1 MRVLKFGG
9 TSVGSV
15 EAIKQTGEIIR
26 ATATE
31 DQIVVVVSAVGG
43 VTNKLIALADQA
55 VQRDRAYEESLAKLK
70 VLHAGIYAELTGTE
84 DNGFIDKL
92 FMQLGEMCKGIFLL
106 KELTPR
112 TSDYI
117 QSCGERLSSHI
128 IYHYLKVQGIDIQLY
143 DSREYLITD
152 KNFGNA
158 NLLWSVSRERL
169 EGIKGAMPEVSL
181 FPGFVAST
189 EDKETSTLG
198 RGGSDFT
205 ASLLAN
211 MLEADALEIWTDVN
225 GLMTADPRLVKQAH
239 LLEHVSYEEALE
251 LSHFGAKVLYPP
263 SIQPA
268 LDSGI
273 PIWVKNT
280 FDPQGPTTKV
290 TKEWDQ
296 EKHLIRGIS
305 SVREIALLTLTGNS
319 MVGIPSFSF
328 RLFKALSEAKVNV
341 ILITQAS
348 SEHSICVGI
357 ASTDAETAATAV
369 SHEFETEL
377 ELRKL
382 DPVSVENDLSILALV
397 GSNMRDQVGVSGRM
411 FNTLGTNG
419 ISVKAIAQGSS
430 ERNISAVIYTSDLKK
445 ALNTLHESFFL
456 SELKKI
462 NLFVVG
468 VGNVGKAFLSQVQ
481 KQQQMLIKE
490 FRLNIQVV
498 GIANSRKA
506 HFEEQG
512 INLDQWPDLL
522 EQAEASNT
530 QKFVE
535 TMQSMNLRN
544 SVFIDITASKNI
556 SEVYQQLLESSISV
570 ITPNKIAATREMDKY
585 LALKWATR
593 KYGSQ
598 FLFET
603 NVAAGLPVI
612 STLNDL
618 FKSGDK
624 VYAIEAVL
632 SGTLNYLFNNYDGSK
647 PFSSIVKDAKTLG
660 LTEPDP
666 RLDLSGEDVMRKL
679 LILIRESGRKFEMEQ
694 ISQVSFLP
702 EACNGARD
710 LDEFYS
716 LLDQNE
722 AHFKGIYDDAKAEDA
737 QLRVVASFRDGAA
750 KVGLQKVQKSHP
762 FYYLEGMDNIV
773 LFYTDRYK
781 EQPLV
786 VKGAGAGA
794 DVTASGIFADVL
806 RLVNR

>member
-9 TSVGSV
+9 TSVGSA
-15 EAIKQTGEIIR
+15 EAIRQTGQIIR
-26 ATATE
+26 TTATE

-43 VTNKLIALADQA
+43 VTNQLIALADQA
-55 VQRDRAYEESLAKLK
+55 ALRDRAYEESLAKLK
-70 VLHAGIYAELTGTE
+70 VLHAGIYAELTGSE
-84 DNGFIDKL
+84 DGGFIDKL
-92 FMQLGEMCKGIFLL
+92 FTQLGEMCKGIFLL

-128 IYHYLKVQGIDIQLY
+128 IYHYLKGEGVDIALF
-143 DSREYLITD
+143 DSRDYLITD
-152 KNFGNA
+152 KQFGNA
-158 NLLWSVSRERL
+158 NLLWEPSRKRL
-169 EGIKGAMPEVSL
+169 GEIKEDMPQISL

-211 MLEADALEIWTDVN
+211 ILEAGALEIWTDVN

-268 LDSGI
+268 LDRGI

-280 FDPQGPTTKV
+280 FDPNGPTTKV
-290 TKEWDQ
+290 TREWDQ

-305 SVREIALLTLTGNS
+305 SVKDIALLTLSGNS

-357 ASTDAETAATAV
+357 ASADAEAAAAAV
-369 SHEFETEL
+369 GGEFETEL

-382 DPVSVENDLSILALV
+382 NPVLVENDLSILALV

-430 ERNISAVIYTSDLKK
+430 ERNISAVIHKSDLKK

-456 SELKKI
+456 SEVKKI

-481 KQQQMLIKE
+481 QQQRMLIKE

-506 HFEEQG
+506 HFDEQG
-512 INLDQWPDLL
+512 MDLGQWPDLL
-522 EQAEASNT
+522 EKAGASNIDS
-530 QKFVE
+530 FVE
-535 TMQSMNLRN
+535 KMQSMNLRN
-544 SVFIDITASKNI
+544 SVFIDITASKTI
-556 SEVYQQLLESSISV
+556 SEVYQQLLEASVSV

-612 STLNDL
+612 STLNEL

-624 VYAIEAVL
+624 VHAIQAVL
-632 SGTLNYLFNNYDGSK
+632 SGTLNYLFNNYDGTR
-647 PFSSIVKDAKTLG
+647 PFSGIVKDAKRLG

-679 LILIRESGRKFEMEQ
+679 LILIRESGRKFEMDQ
-694 ISQVSFLP
+694 INQVSFLP
-702 EACNGARD
+702 EACEAADD
-710 LDEFYS
+710 LEAFYDS
-716 LLDQNE
+716 LDAHE
-722 AHFKGIYDDAKAEDA
+722 AHFKAIYEDAQAEDA
-737 QLRVVASFRDGAA
+737 QLRVVASFRNGEA
-750 KVGLQKVQKSHP
+750 KVGLEKVQKSHP

>member
-15 EAIKQTGEIIR
+15 EAIKQTGEIIS

-43 VTNKLIALADQA
+43 VTNQLIALADQA
-55 VQRDRAYEESLAKLK
+55 VQRDRAYEESLATLK

-84 DNGFIDKL
+84 DDGFLDKL

-128 IYHYLKVQGIDIQLY
+128 IYHYLKVQGVDISLY

-158 NLLWSVSRERL
+158 NLLWAASKERL
-169 EGIKGAMPEVSL
+169 QGIKGSLSQVSL

-211 MLEADALEIWTDVN
+211 MLEAEALEIWTDVN

-268 LDSGI
+268 LDLGI

-305 SVREIALLTLTGNS
+305 SIKEIALLTLTGNS

-328 RLFKALSEAKVNV
+328 RLFKALSEGKVNV

-357 ASTDAETAATAV
+357 ASTDAEAAAIAV

-468 VGNVGKAFLSQVQ
+468 VGNVGKAFLSQVY
-481 KQQQMLIKE
+481 KQQQMLVKE

-506 HFEEQG
+506 HFDEQG
-512 INLDQWPDLL
+512 MDLNQWPDLL
-522 EQAEASNT
+522 EQAEAST
-530 QKFVE
+530 IEDFVA

-544 SVFIDITASKNI
+544 SVFIDITASKSI
-556 SEVYQQLLESSISV
+556 SEVYQQLLESSVSV
-570 ITPNKIAATREMDKY
+570 ITPNKIAATRDMDKY

-624 VYAIEAVL
+624 VHAIEAVL

-647 PFSSIVKDAKTLG
+647 PFSSIVKDAKQLG

-679 LILIRESGRKFEMEQ
+679 LILIRESGRKFEMDQ

-702 EACNGARD
+702 EACSKAAGLEEFYD
-710 LDEFYS
+710 LLDE
-716 LLDQNE
+716 NE
-722 AHFKGIYDDAKAEDA
+722 AHFKAIYDDAKAEDA

-781 EQPLV
+781 DQPLV

>member
-9 TSVGSV
+9 TSVGNTA
-15 EAIKQTGEIIR
+15 AIRQMGEIIR
-26 ATATE
+26 KSAEE

-43 VTNKLIALADQA
+43 VTNQLIALADQA
-55 VQRDRAYEESLAKLK
+55 AQRNRGYETSLNKLK
-70 VLHAGIYAELTGTE
+70 DLHSGIFRELTGRE

-92 FMQLGEMCKGIFLL
+92 FTQLGEMCKGIFLL

-117 QSCGERLSSHI
+117 QSSGERLSSHI
-128 IYHYLKVQGIDIQLY
+128 VYHYLVEEGLEIQLF

-152 KNFGNA
+152 KHFGNA
-158 NLLWSVSRERL
+158 NLIWPITRQRL
-169 EGIKGAMPEVSL
+169 EALREKMPAVSL

-189 EDKETSTLG
+189 QEKETSTLG

-205 ASLLAN
+205 ASVLAN
-211 MLEADALEIWTDVN
+211 VLKAEGLEIWTDVN

-280 FDPQGPTTKV
+280 FDPDGPSTMV

-296 EKHLIRGIS
+296 QKHLIRGIS
-305 SVREIALLTLTGNS
+305 SIKDIALLTLSGNS

-328 RLFKALSEAKVNV
+328 RLFKALSEARVNV

-357 ASTDAETAATAV
+357 ASSDAGVAAEAV
-369 SHEFETEL
+369 AHEFETEL

-382 DPVSVENDLSILALV
+382 DPVSVEDDLSILALV

-419 ISVKAIAQGSS
+419 ISVKAISQGSS
-430 ERNISAVIYTSDLKK
+430 ERNISAVIYKADLKK
-445 ALNTLHESFFL
+445 AVNTLHESFFL
-456 SELKKI
+456 SEVKKI

-481 KQQQMLIKE
+481 KQQQMLVRE
-490 FRLNIQVV
+490 FLLNIQVI

-506 HFEEQG
+506 HFEEEG
-512 INLDQWPDLL
+512 IDLDQWEDLL
-522 EQAEASNT
+522 NQGEPST
-530 QKFVE
+530 IDSFVGK
-535 TMQSMNLRN
+535 MKSMNLRN
-544 SVFIDITASKNI
+544 SVFIDITASKTI
-556 SEVYQQLLESSISV
+556 ADAYQQLLESSISV

-593 KYGSQ
+593 KFGSQ

-624 VYAIEAVL
+624 VHAIEAVL
-632 SGTLNYLFNNYDGSK
+632 SGTLNFLFNNYDGSR
-647 PFSSIVKDAKTLG
+647 PFSSIVKEAKELG

-679 LILIRESGRKFEMEQ
+679 LILIRESGRKWEMEQ

-702 EACNGARD
+702 EACTKAKN
-710 LDEFYS
+710 LEEFYE
-716 LLDQNE
+716 LLDKHE
-722 AHFKGIYDDAKAEDA
+722 AHFKALYDDARAEAA
-737 QLRVVASFRDGAA
+737 QLRVVASFKDGVAR
-750 KVGLQKVQKSHP
+750 VGLEKVEKSHP
-762 FYYLEGMDNIV
+762 FYFLEGKDNIV
-773 LFYTDRYK
+773 LFHTTRYA

-794 DVTASGIFADVL
+794 QVTASGIFADVL
-806 RLVNR
+806 RIANQ

>member
-1 MRVLKFGG
+1 MKVLKFGG
-9 TSVGSV
+9 TSVGSA
-15 EAIKQTGEIIR
+15 EAIRKTGSIIQSSSR
-26 ATATE
+26 QE
-31 DQIVVVVSAVGG
+31 QLVVVVSAVGG

-55 VQRDRAYEESLAKLK
+55 AARDRSYEESLAKLK
-70 VLHAGIYAELTGTE
+70 ILHLSLFAELTGTE
-84 DNGFIDKL
+84 DAGFIDKL
-92 FMQLGEMCKGIFLL
+92 FTQLSEMCKGIFLL

-128 IYHYLKVQGIDIQLY
+128 IVHYLKGEGLDIDMF
-143 DSREYLITD
+143 DSRDFLITD
-152 KNFGNA
+152 KRFGHA
-158 NLLWSVSRERL
+158 NINWAETRGRL
-169 EGIKGAMPEVSL
+169 GAIRSKLPGVAL

-189 EDKETSTLG
+189 EDKETTTLG

-211 MLEADALEIWTDVN
+211 VLEAEALEIWTDVN
-225 GLMTADPRLVKQAH
+225 GLMTADPRLVRQAH

-268 LDSGI
+268 LDRGI

-280 FDPQGPTTKV
+280 FDPNGPTTKV
-290 TKEWDQ
+290 TREWDE

-305 SVREIALLTLTGNS
+305 SIKDIALLTLSGNS

-357 ASTDAETAATAV
+357 ASEDADAAVEAV
-369 SHEFETEL
+369 SEEFQIEL
-377 ELRKL
+377 EMRKL
-382 DPVSVENDLSILALV
+382 DPVSLEGELSILALV

-411 FNTLGTNG
+411 FDTLGRNG

-430 ERNISAVIYTSDLKK
+430 ERNISAVILKSDLKK

-456 SELKKI
+456 SEKKRV

-468 VGNVGKAFLSQVQ
+468 VGNVGKAFLEQVQ
-481 KQQQMLIKE
+481 KQQKMLARE
-490 FRLNIQVV
+490 FRADIRVIAV
-498 GIANSRKA
+498 ANSKKCRFDKDGIDLS
-506 HFEEQG
+506 HWEEALAQG
-512 INLDQWPDLL
+512 KPYQINEFITELKEL
-522 EQAEASNT
+522 N
-530 QKFVE
+530 F
-535 TMQSMNLRN
+535 RN
-544 SVFIDITASKNI
+544 SVFIDITASKSI
-556 SEVYQQLLESSISV
+556 SEVYQTLLESSISV
-570 ITPNKIAATREMDKY
+570 VTPNKIAATREMDKY
-585 LALKWATR
+585 LDLKRATR
-593 KYGSQ
+593 KFGSK

-624 VYAIEAVL
+624 VHSIQAVL
-632 SGTLNYLFNNYDGSK
+632 SGTLNYLFNHYDGTQLFSK
-647 PFSSIVKDAKTLG
+647 VIKDAKELG

-694 ISQVSFLP
+694 IDQVSFLP
-702 EACNGARD
+702 EACENAD
-710 LDEFYS
+710 SLEQFYELVDE
-716 LLDQNE
+716 NE
-722 AHFKGIYDDAKAEDA
+722 EHFKALYEQAKAEEA
-737 QLRVVASFRDGAA
+737 QLRVVATYKDGKAS
-750 KVGLQKVQKSHP
+750 VGLERVQKTHP
-762 FYYLEGMDNIV
+762 FYYLEGKDNIV
-773 LFYTDRYK
+773 LFYTDRYQ

-794 DVTASGIFADVL
+794 EVTASGIFADVL
-806 RLVNR
+806 RLVNS

>member
-9 TSVGSV
+9 TSVGSA
-15 EAIKQTGEIIR
+15 EAIRQTGQIIR
-26 ATATE
+26 TTATE

-43 VTNKLIALADQA
+43 VTNQLIALADQA
-55 VQRDRAYEESLAKLK
+55 ALRDRAYEESLAKLK
-70 VLHAGIYAELTGTE
+70 VLHAGIYAELTGSE
-84 DNGFIDKL
+84 DGGFIDKL
-92 FMQLGEMCKGIFLL
+92 FTQLGEMCKGIFLL

-128 IYHYLKVQGIDIQLY
+128 IYHYLKGQGVDIALY
-143 DSREYLITD
+143 DSRDYLITD
-152 KNFGNA
+152 KQFGNA
-158 NLLWSVSRERL
+158 NLLWEPSRKRL
-169 EGIKGAMPEVSL
+169 GEIKEDMPQVSL

-211 MLEADALEIWTDVN
+211 ILEAGALEIWTDVN

-268 LDSGI
+268 LDRGI

-280 FDPQGPTTKV
+280 FDPNGPTTKV
-290 TKEWDQ
+290 TREWDQ

-305 SVREIALLTLTGNS
+305 SVKDIALLTLSGNS

-357 ASTDAETAATAV
+357 ASADAEAAAAAV
-369 SHEFETEL
+369 GGEFETEL

-382 DPVSVENDLSILALV
+382 NPVLVENDLSILALV

-430 ERNISAVIYTSDLKK
+430 ERNISAVIHKSDLKK

-456 SELKKI
+456 SEVKKI

-481 KQQQMLIKE
+481 QQQRMLVKE

-506 HFEEQG
+506 HFDEQG
-512 INLDQWPDLL
+512 MDLGQWPDLL
-522 EQAEASNT
+522 EKAGASNIDS
-530 QKFVE
+530 FVE
-535 TMQSMNLRN
+535 KMQSMNLRN
-544 SVFIDITASKNI
+544 SVFIDITASKTI
-556 SEVYQQLLESSISV
+556 SEVYQQLLEASISV

-612 STLNDL
+612 STLNEL

-624 VYAIEAVL
+624 VHAIQAVL
-632 SGTLNYLFNNYDGSK
+632 SGTLNYLFNNYDGTR
-647 PFSSIVKDAKTLG
+647 PFSGIVKDAKQLG

-679 LILIRESGRKFEMEQ
+679 LILIRESGRKFEMDQ

-702 EACNGARD
+702 EACETADNLEAFYD
-710 LDEFYS
+710 SLDAH
-716 LLDQNE
+716 E
-722 AHFKGIYDDAKAEDA
+722 AHFKAIYEDAQAEDA
-737 QLRVVASFRDGAA
+737 QLRVVASFRNGEA
-750 KVGLQKVQKSHP
+750 KVGLEKVQKSHP

>member
-31 DQIVVVVSAVGG
+31 DQIVVVVSAVSG
-43 VTNKLIALADQA
+43 VTNQLIALADQA
-55 VQRDRAYEESLAKLK
+55 SQRDRAYEESLAKLK

-84 DNGFIDKL
+84 DEGFIDKL
-92 FMQLGEMCKGIFLL
+92 FTQLAEMCKGIFLL
-106 KELTPR
+106 KELTAR

-128 IYHYLKVQGIDIQLY
+128 IYHYLKGQGIDISLY
-143 DSREYLITD
+143 DSRDYLITD
-152 KNFGNA
+152 KSFGHA
-158 NLLWSVSRERL
+158 NLLWPASRERL
-169 EGIKGAMPEVSL
+169 ETIKETMPQVSL

-211 MLEADALEIWTDVN
+211 ILAAGALEIWTDVN

-280 FDPQGPTTKV
+280 FDPHGPSTKV

-305 SVREIALLTLTGNS
+305 SIREIALLTLSGNG

-328 RLFKALSEAKVNV
+328 RLFKALSESKVNV

-357 ASTDAETAATAV
+357 ASADAGVAAEAV
-369 SHEFETEL
+369 GREFETEL

-382 DPVSVENDLSILALV
+382 DPVSVENDLCILALV

-430 ERNISAVIYTSDLKK
+430 ERNISAVIHNSDLKK

-456 SELKKI
+456 SDVKKI

-481 KQQQMLIKE
+481 KQQRMLVKE
-490 FRLNIQVV
+490 FSLDIQVV

-506 HFEEQG
+506 HFDEQG
-512 INLDQWPDLL
+512 MDLDHWQQAL
-522 EQAEASNT
+522 ESGRDSNIVD
-530 QKFVE
+530 FVNQM
-535 TMQSMNLRN
+535 TSMNLRN
-544 SVFIDITASKNI
+544 SVFIDITAAKGI

-570 ITPNKIAATREMDKY
+570 ITPNKIAATREMSKY
-585 LALKWATR
+585 LALKWATK

-624 VYAIEAVL
+624 VHSIEAVL
-632 SGTLNYLFNNYDGSK
+632 SGTLNYLFNNYDGTK
-647 PFSSIVKDAKTLG
+647 PFSSIVKDAKALG

-694 ISQVSFLP
+694 IGQASFLP
-702 EACNGARD
+702 EECGQAED
-710 LDEFYS
+710 LEAFYD
-716 LLDQNE
+716 LLDQHE
-722 AHFKGIYDDAKAEDA
+722 AHFKAIYDDARAEDA
-737 QLRVVASFRDGAA
+737 QLRVVASFKNGEA

-762 FYYLEGMDNIV
+762 FFYLEGMDNIV

-794 DVTASGIFADVL
+794 EVTASGIFADVL

>member
-26 ATATE
+26 TTATE
-31 DQIVVVVSAVGG
+31 DRIVVVVSAVGG
-43 VTNKLIALADQA
+43 VTNQLIALADQA
-55 VQRDRAYEESLAKLK
+55 VRRDRAYEESLAKLK

-92 FMQLGEMCKGIFLL
+92 FTQLGEMCKGIFLL

-128 IYHYLKVQGIDIQLY
+128 IYHYLKTGGVDIRLY

-158 NLLWSVSRERL
+158 NLLWSASRKRL
-169 EGIKGAMPEVSL
+169 EAVKEAMPRVSL

-211 MLEADALEIWTDVN
+211 MLNADALEIWTDVN

-280 FDPQGPTTKV
+280 FDPHGPTTKV

-296 EKHLIRGIS
+296 ESHLIRGIS
-305 SVREIALLTLTGNS
+305 SIKQIALLTLKGNS

-357 ASTDAETAATAV
+357 ASEDASAAATAV

-382 DPVSVENDLSILALV
+382 DPVSVESDLSILALV

-430 ERNISAVIYTSDLKK
+430 ERNISAVIHTSDLKK

-468 VGNVGKAFLSQVQ
+468 VGNVGNAFLSQVR
-481 KQQQMLIKE
+481 KQQPMLAKE

-530 QKFVE
+530 QEFVE
-535 TMQSMNLRN
+535 AMQSMNLRN

-632 SGTLNYLFNNYDGSK
+632 SGTLNYLFNNYDGTK
-647 PFSSIVKDAKTLG
+647 PFSSIVKAAKQLG

-679 LILIRESGRKFEMEQ
+679 LILIRESGRKFEMNQ
-694 ISQVSFLP
+694 INQVSFLP
-702 EACNGARD
+702 QACNKAKD
-710 LDEFYS
+710 LEEFYS
-716 LLDQNE
+716 LLDENE
-722 AHFKGIYDDAKAEDA
+722 THFKAIYEDAKAEDA
-737 QLRVVASFRDGAA
+737 QLRVVASFREGEA
-750 KVGLQKVQKSHP
+750 KVGLQKVQKNHP
-762 FYYLEGMDNIV
+762 FYFLEGMDNIV

>member
-9 TSVGSV
+9 TSVGSA
-15 EAIKQTGEIIR
+15 EAIRQTGQIIR
-26 ATATE
+26 TTATE

-43 VTNKLIALADQA
+43 VTNQLIALADQA
-55 VQRDRAYEESLAKLK
+55 ALRDRGYEESLAKLK
-70 VLHAGIYAELTGTE
+70 VLHAGIYAELTGSE
-84 DNGFIDKL
+84 DGGFIDKL
-92 FMQLGEMCKGIFLL
+92 FTQLGEMYKGIFLL

-128 IYHYLKVQGIDIQLY
+128 IYHYLKGEGVDIALY
-143 DSREYLITD
+143 DSRDYLITD
-152 KNFGNA
+152 KQFGNA
-158 NLLWSVSRERL
+158 NLLWEPSRKRL
-169 EGIKGAMPEVSL
+169 GEIKEDMPQVSL

-211 MLEADALEIWTDVN
+211 ILEAGALEIWTDVN

-268 LDSGI
+268 LDRGI

-280 FDPQGPTTKV
+280 FDPNGPTTKV
-290 TKEWDQ
+290 TREWDQ

-305 SVREIALLTLTGNS
+305 SVKDIALLTLSGNS

-357 ASTDAETAATAV
+357 ASADAEAAAAAV
-369 SHEFETEL
+369 GGEFETEL

-382 DPVSVENDLSILALV
+382 NPVLVENDLSILALV

-430 ERNISAVIYTSDLKK
+430 ERNISAVIHKSDLKK

-456 SELKKI
+456 SEVKKI

-481 KQQQMLIKE
+481 QQQRMLVKE

-506 HFEEQG
+506 HFDEQG
-512 INLDQWPDLL
+512 MDLGQWPDLL
-522 EQAEASNT
+522 EKAGASNIDS
-530 QKFVE
+530 FVE
-535 TMQSMNLRN
+535 KMQSMNLRN
-544 SVFIDITASKNI
+544 SVFIDITASKTI
-556 SEVYQQLLESSISV
+556 SEVYQQLLEASISV

-612 STLNDL
+612 STLNEL

-624 VYAIEAVL
+624 VHAIQAVL
-632 SGTLNYLFNNYDGSK
+632 SGTLNYLFNNYDGTR
-647 PFSSIVKDAKTLG
+647 PFSGIVKDAKRLG

-679 LILIRESGRKFEMEQ
+679 LILIRESGRKFEMDQ

-702 EACNGARD
+702 EACEAADD
-710 LDEFYS
+710 LEAFYDS
-716 LLDQNE
+716 LDAHE
-722 AHFKGIYDDAKAEDA
+722 AHFKALYEDAQAEDA
-737 QLRVVASFRDGAA
+737 QLRVVASFRNGEA
-750 KVGLQKVQKSHP
+750 KVGLEKVRKSHP

>member
-26 ATATE
+26 TTATE
-31 DQIVVVVSAVGG
+31 DQVVVVVSAVGG
-43 VTNKLIALADQA
+43 VTNQLIALADEA
-55 VQRDRAYEESLAKLK
+55 AQRDRGYEESLARLK
-70 VLHAGIYAELTGTE
+70 VQHAQIYAELTGTE
-84 DNGFIDKL
+84 DEGFIDKL
-92 FMQLGEMCKGIFLL
+92 FTQLAEMCKGIFLL
-106 KELTPR
+106 KELTLR

-128 IYHYLKVQGIDIQLY
+128 LYHYLKGQGLDITLY
-143 DSREYLITD
+143 DSREHLITD
-152 KNFGNA
+152 KQFGNA
-158 NLLWSVSRERL
+158 NLLWAATKEKL
-169 EGIKGAMPEVSL
+169 EAIQSAMPGVSL

-205 ASLLAN
+205 ASVLAN
-211 MLEADALEIWTDVN
+211 LLKADALEIWTDVN

-280 FDPQGPTTKV
+280 FDPQGPSTKV

-305 SVREIALLTLTGNS
+305 SIKDIALLTLSGNS

-357 ASTDAETAATAV
+357 ASTDAATAAEGVA
-369 SHEFETEL
+369 HEFATEL

-382 DPVSVENDLSILALV
+382 DPVVVEKGLSILALV

-411 FNTLGTNG
+411 FDTLGTNG
-419 ISVKAIAQGSS
+419 VSVKAIAQGAS
-430 ERNISAVIYTSDLKK
+430 ERNISAVIPKADLRK
-445 ALNTLHESFFL
+445 ALNLLHESFFL
-456 SELKKI
+456 SEVRRV

-468 VGNVGKAFLSQVQ
+468 VGNVGKAFLSQL
-481 KQQQMLIKE
+481 QQQQIYLSE
-490 FRLNIQVV
+490 EHQLNIQVV
-498 GIANSRKA
+498 GMANSRQC
-506 HFEEQG
+506 HFNAEG
-512 INLDQWPDLL
+512 IDLDDWESKLTTGTSCDIDSFVQQMDDL
-522 EQAEASNT
+522 
-530 QKFVE
+530 
-535 TMQSMNLRN
+535 NLRK
-544 SVFIDITASKNI
+544 SVFIDITASKSI
-556 SEVYQQLLESSISV
+556 AEVYQRVLEMSISV
-570 ITPNKIAATREMDKY
+570 VTPNKIAATRDMASYRSLKDAAKKY
-585 LALKWATR
+585 K
-593 KYGSQ
+593 SQ

-618 FKSGDK
+618 IKSGDQ
-624 VYAIEAVL
+624 VISIEAVL
-632 SGTLNYLFNNYDGSK
+632 SGTLNYLFNEYDGSV
-647 PFSSIVKDAKTLG
+647 PFKTIVQQAKTLG

-679 LILIRESGRKFEMEQ
+679 LILMRESGREAEMEDIQ
-694 ISQVSFLP
+694 LDTFLP
-702 EACNGARD
+702 ESCVSTVD
-710 LDEFYS
+710 LDDFYAKVTAE
-716 LLDQNE
+716 E
-722 AHFKGIYDDAKAEDA
+722 AHFKNLYETAKAEET
-737 QLRVVASFRDGAA
+737 QLRVVANYVEGKATVALRR
-750 KVGLQKVQKSHP
+750 VPLNHP
-762 FYYLEGMDNIV
+762 FYFLEGKDNIV
-773 LFYTDRYK
+773 LFYTQRYK

-786 VKGAGAGA
+786 IKGAGAGA
-794 DVTASGIFADVL
+794 EVTASGIFADVL
-806 RLVNR
+806 RLANG

>member
-26 ATATE
+26 STANE

-43 VTNKLIALADQA
+43 VTNQLIALADQA
-55 VQRDRAYEESLAKLK
+55 ARRDRAYEESLTKLK
-70 VLHAGIYAELTGTE
+70 VLHAEIYAELTGTE
-84 DNGFIDKL
+84 DEGFIDKL
-92 FMQLGEMCKGIFLL
+92 FTQLAEMCKGIFLL
-106 KELTPR
+106 KELTAR

-128 IYHYLKVQGIDIQLY
+128 IFHYLKGQGVEIQLY
-143 DSREYLITD
+143 DSRDYLITD
-152 KNFGNA
+152 KNFGHA
-158 NLLWSVSRERL
+158 NLLWPVSRERL
-169 EGIKGAMPEVSL
+169 TTIKKTMSKVSL

-189 EDKETSTLG
+189 EDRETSTLG

-211 MLEADALEIWTDVN
+211 MLGADGLEIWTDVN

-280 FDPQGPTTKV
+280 FDPHGPSTKV

-305 SVREIALLTLTGNS
+305 SIKEIALLTLSGNG

-328 RLFKALSEAKVNV
+328 RLFKALSESRVNV

-357 ASTDAETAATAV
+357 ASADAGMAAEAV
-369 SHEFETEL
+369 SREFETEL

-382 DPVSVENDLSILALV
+382 DPVAVENDLCILALV

-430 ERNISAVIYTSDLKK
+430 ERNISAVIHQSDLKK

-456 SELKKI
+456 SDVKKI

-468 VGNVGKAFLSQVQ
+468 VGNVGRAFLSQVQ
-481 KQQQMLIKE
+481 KQQRMLIKE
-490 FRLNIQVV
+490 FSLDIQVV

-506 HFEEQG
+506 HFDEQG
-512 INLDQWPDLL
+512 MDLNHWQDSLANGQDGNIEGFVDQM
-522 EQAEASNT
+522 
-530 QKFVE
+530 K
-535 TMQSMNLRN
+535 SMNLRN
-544 SVFIDITASKNI
+544 SVFIDITAAKSI

-570 ITPNKIAATREMDKY
+570 ITPNKIAATREMSKY

-624 VYAIEAVL
+624 VHAIEAVL
-632 SGTLNYLFNNYDGSK
+632 SGTLNYLFNNYDGKK
-647 PFSSIVKDAKTLG
+647 PFSTIVKDAKTLG

-694 ISQVSFLP
+694 IKLIPFLP
-702 EACNGARD
+702 EACEQADDLEEFYNL
-710 LDEFYS
+710 LDEH
-716 LLDQNE
+716 E
-722 AHFKGIYDDAKAEDA
+722 GHFKGIYEDARAEGA
-737 QLRVVASFRDGAA
+737 QLRVVASFKNGEA

-762 FYYLEGMDNIV
+762 FYYLEGKDNIV
-773 LFYTDRYK
+773 LFHTDRYS

-794 DVTASGIFADVL
+794 EVTASGIFADVL

>member
-31 DQIVVVVSAVGG
+31 EQIVVVVSAVGG

-55 VQRDRAYEESLAKLK
+55 KQRDRAYEESIATLK

-84 DNGFIDKL
+84 DQGFIDKL
-92 FMQLGEMCKGIFLL
+92 FTQLAEMCKGIFLL
-106 KELTPR
+106 KELTAR

-128 IYHYLKVQGIDIQLY
+128 IYHYLKGQGLEIELY
-143 DSREYLITD
+143 DSRDYLITD

-158 NLLWSVSRERL
+158 NLRWPESKKHLEAVKER
-169 EGIKGAMPEVSL
+169 MPRVSL

-211 MLEADALEIWTDVN
+211 ILEADALEIWTDVN

-268 LDSGI
+268 LDRGI

-280 FDPQGPTTKV
+280 FDPHGPSTKV

-305 SVREIALLTLTGNS
+305 SIKDIALLTLSGNS

-348 SEHSICVGI
+348 SEHSICVGLANDDAKI
-357 ASTDAETAATAV
+357 ASEAV
-369 SHEFETEL
+369 AREFETEL

-382 DPVSVENDLSILALV
+382 DAIVVEEELSILALV

-430 ERNISAVIYTSDLKK
+430 ERNISAVIYKSDLKK

-456 SELKKI
+456 SEVKKI

-481 KQQQMLIKE
+481 KQQQMLVKE

-506 HFEEQG
+506 YFEEEG
-512 INLDQWPDLL
+512 LNLQQWEALL
-522 EQAEASNT
+522 EKGESST
-530 QKFVE
+530 IESFVDR
-535 TMQSMNLRN
+535 MKSMNLRS
-544 SVFIDITASKNI
+544 SVFIDITASKTI
-556 SEVYQQLLESSISV
+556 SDVYQQLLESSISV
-570 ITPNKIAATREMDKY
+570 ITPNKIAATREMSKY
-585 LALKWATR
+585 LALKWATK

-624 VYAIEAVL
+624 VHAIEAVL
-632 SGTLNYLFNNYDGSK
+632 SGTLNYLFNNYDGKKS
-647 PFSSIVKDAKTLG
+647 FSSIVKDAKALG

-679 LILIRESGRKFEMEQ
+679 LILIRESGRKFEMDQ
-694 ISQVSFLP
+694 IELVSFLP
-702 EACNGARD
+702 EACQNAKD
-710 LDEFYS
+710 LEDFYTLLDEHES
-716 LLDQNE
+716 
-722 AHFKGIYDDAKAEDA
+722 HFKAIYEDAQAEDA
-737 QLRVVASFRDGAA
+737 QLRVVASFKDGLA

-762 FYYLEGMDNIV
+762 FFYLEGKDNIV
-773 LFYTDRYK
+773 LFHTDRYN

-794 DVTASGIFADVL
+794 EVTASGIFADVL